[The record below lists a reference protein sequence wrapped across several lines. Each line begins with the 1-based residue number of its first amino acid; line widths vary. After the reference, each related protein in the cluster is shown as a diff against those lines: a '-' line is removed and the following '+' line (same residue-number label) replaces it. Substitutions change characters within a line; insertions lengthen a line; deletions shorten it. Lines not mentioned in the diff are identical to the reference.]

1 MRIDEL
7 LTEEE
12 KGFFKGVLDKIMG
25 SGSDKDFEEYMA
37 RAKYYKYKGMS
48 DNRVKSI
55 LTKEFPN
62 AKPVDIVRAMK
73 KVGYQI

>member
-1 MRIDEL
+1 MLVREIL
-7 LTEEE
+7 SEEE
-12 KGFFKGVLDKIMG
+12 DGFFKGIFNKIMG

-55 LTKEFPN
+55 LIKEFPK
-62 AKPVDIVRAMK
+62 AKPVDIVRAMQ